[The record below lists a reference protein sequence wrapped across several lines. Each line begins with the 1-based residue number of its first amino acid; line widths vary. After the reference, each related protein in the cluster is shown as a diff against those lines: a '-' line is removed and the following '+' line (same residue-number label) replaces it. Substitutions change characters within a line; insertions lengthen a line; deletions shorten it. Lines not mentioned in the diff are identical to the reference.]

1 MIDRYS
7 LIRFFA
13 VGAKYLSIL
22 AVPIIFSIEDVAL
35 FSLLLGAERFIS
47 FICSM
52 EVHSYFNR
60 RLIHR
65 NHSIEYINNQHLPII
80 SIGVM
85 ISFIFGI
92 FYSIHMSIVNLFAYL
107 MIISICGAI
116 LNEMIR
122 RAQAL
127 GKIDIFS
134 ILSALKSICLV
145 ITMLFIYMYKNDNF
159 LFFVQTFAFT
169 SLTICILSI
178 YLFNYLCHFSYQ
190 KVFTKTINRRYL
202 KAAFRTLNKFFIQGS
217 VVFGLALLERMLIAN
232 NYGFDMLGPHYAIQ
246 TLALSSLV
254 LMDIFYWGPRY
265 SEIILKLKDKKLSL
279 FDSFR
284 TYGFVISLFQ
294 LFLLVSFLCVIYFL
308 SFISADWELIITNNI
323 IWVIFNLF
331 LIILIPIDTFI
342 TYFLHSKR
350 LDLVNTYSG
359 LLGLFMIIIFYNSGV
374 DAFFIPLGIVFY
386 YLLSVFFKIFT
397 NSLLSLRSSN

>member
-1 MIDRYS
+1 
-7 LIRFFA
+7 
-13 VGAKYLSIL
+13 
-22 AVPIIFSIEDVAL
+22 
-35 FSLLLGAERFIS
+35 
-47 FICSM
+47 
-52 EVHSYFNR
+52 
-60 RLIHR
+60 
-65 NHSIEYINNQHLPII
+65 
-80 SIGVM
+80 
-85 ISFIFGI
+85 
-92 FYSIHMSIVNLFAYL
+92 
-107 MIISICGAI
+107 
-116 LNEMIR
+116 
-122 RAQAL
+122 
-127 GKIDIFS
+127 
-134 ILSALKSICLV
+134 
-145 ITMLFIYMYKNDNF
+145 
-159 LFFVQTFAFT
+159 
-169 SLTICILSI
+169 
-178 YLFNYLCHFSYQ
+178 
-190 KVFTKTINRRYL
+190 
-202 KAAFRTLNKFFIQGS
+202 
-217 VVFGLALLERMLIAN
+217 
-232 NYGFDMLGPHYAIQ
+232 MLGPHYAIQ

-308 SFISADWELIITNNI
+308 SIISVDWELIITNNI
-323 IWVIFNLF
+323 IWVVFNLF

-359 LLGLFMIIIFYNSGV
+359 LLGLLMIIIFYNSGV